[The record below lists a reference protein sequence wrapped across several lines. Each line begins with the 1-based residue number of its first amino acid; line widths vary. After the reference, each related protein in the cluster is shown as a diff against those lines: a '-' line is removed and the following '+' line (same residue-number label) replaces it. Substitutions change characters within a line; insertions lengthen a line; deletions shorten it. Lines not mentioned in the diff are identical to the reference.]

1 MRKFL
6 IWIQVIYKIN
16 QLNIVIDSTILEQ
29 IEIDTIIEDMKSADF
44 DKNKFMLTE
53 FTYSQLKRYQKIIQ
67 AGTANIPY
75 KIKAY
80 IFLDYMIRFHLLPK
94 IIKSSPEMISKDNN
108 IDSYFVNLLSEKF
121 SEHSYHLEGR
131 ARNVKTPTL
140 QLKIIYH
147 ILILALILNK
157 YKLDISRLAQSMKMD
172 IKQLQSYAK
181 EIGCK
186 LIEGKKNKKD
196 ATQAASFVELIAPLK
211 LNLEHNK
218 NNNK

>member
-1 MRKFL
+1 
-6 IWIQVIYKIN
+6 
-16 QLNIVIDSTILEQ
+16 
-29 IEIDTIIEDMKSADF
+29 MKSEEF
-44 DKNKFMLTE
+44 DKNKFM
-53 FTYSQLKRYQKIIQ
+53 FTDFTFSQLKRYQKYVQ

-80 IFLDYMIRFHLLPK
+80 VFLDYMIRFHLLPK
-94 IIKSSPEMISKDNN
+94 IIKASPEAISSENN

-121 SEHSYHLEGR
+121 SEHSFHLEGR
-131 ARNVKTPTL
+131 AKSVKTPTL

-157 YKLDISRLAQSMKMD
+157 YKLDITRLAKSMKMD
-172 IKQLQSYAK
+172 IKQLQIYAK

-186 LIEGKKNKKD
+186 LYEAKKEKNKKGVS
-196 ATQAASFVELIAPLK
+196 QPGSMVELIAPLK

-218 NNNK
+218 QNNK